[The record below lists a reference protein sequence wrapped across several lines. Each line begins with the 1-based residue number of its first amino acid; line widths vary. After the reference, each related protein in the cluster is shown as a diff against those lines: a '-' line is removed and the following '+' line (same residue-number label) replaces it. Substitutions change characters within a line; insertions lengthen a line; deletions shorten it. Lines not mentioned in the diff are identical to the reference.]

1 MLNNVN
7 DTTAIAF
14 LIVGLRMVAFG
25 VLFWAGS
32 LLDGSDFK
40 STISFMTVILIDVFL
55 LQTSNSSSLNKNY
68 AKEQNNK
75 INEKVNNN
83 DNKTKITY
91 SYLVKDISNDNIV
104 IDEEDKTIKFNYVE
118 SKDSNGD
125 NIDNDDNNV

>member
-1 MLNNVN
+1 
-7 DTTAIAF
+7 
-14 LIVGLRMVAFG
+14 
-25 VLFWAGS
+25 
-32 LLDGSDFK
+32 
-40 STISFMTVILIDVFL
+40 MTVILIGVFL

-91 SYLVKDISNDNIV
+91 NYLVKDISSDNIV
-104 IDEEDKTIKFNYVE
+104 IDEEDKTIKFNCVE

>member
-14 LIVGLRMVAFG
+14 LIVGLRMVAFS
-25 VLFWAGS
+25 VLFCAGS

-40 STISFMTVILIDVFL
+40 STINFMTVILINVFL
-55 LQTSNSSSLNKNY
+55 LQTSNSSNLNKNY

-75 INEKVNNN
+75 INEKINNN
-83 DNKTKITY
+83 DNKNKTTY